1 MNFLSSAKVH
11 DLLEIEHNRTTWE
24 RERERDSLQE
34 NKEREK
40 EATSQ
45 LKASNHQLMEPKK
58 HFEDLLFIT

>member
-1 MNFLSSAKVH
+1 LSTTE
-11 DLLEIEHNRTTWE
+11 LLE
-24 RERERDSLQE
+24 RERERESLQE